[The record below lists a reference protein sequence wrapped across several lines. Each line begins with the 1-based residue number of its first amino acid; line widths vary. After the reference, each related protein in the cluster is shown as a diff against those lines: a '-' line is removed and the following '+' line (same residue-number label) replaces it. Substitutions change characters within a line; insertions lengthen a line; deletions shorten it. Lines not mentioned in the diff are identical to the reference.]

1 MQDFKVVQVEEFF
14 LVCGQEVRVFQGNPE
29 DYIYSKEEEYINC
42 AYLTHKTDKQLSGLI
57 R

>member
-1 MQDFKVVQVEEFF
+1 MNDYKIVQGNGFF
-14 LVCGQEVRVFQGNPE
+14 LVCGQEVRMFQGNIN
-29 DYIYSKEEEYINC
+29 DYTYSKEEEYINC

>member
-1 MQDFKVVQVEEFF
+1 MNDYKVVQVEEFF

>member
-1 MQDFKVVQVEEFF
+1 MNDYKVVQFEGFF
-14 LVCGQEVRVFQGNPE
+14 LVCGQEVRKFEGKLDE
-29 DYIYSKEEEYINC
+29 YTYSKEPEYINC